1 LQTALAMM
9 SLPRN
14 ESDSIGP
21 KTEIHTP
28 KTDYNP
34 APHHKRNVFATNGD
48 KFVFVMVGLP
58 ARGKTYIAHKIK
70 HYFQFFHSAP
80 TEVFNA
86 GQTRRKLLGAKPT
99 PGFFDPKNA
108 EGSKLRESIAM
119 RTCENLISWLK
130 EKNHNDVLGRI
141 AIYDATNTT
150 RKRRKWIIE
159 KLTPVLQS
167 RRHLIFIESI
177 CDDPATVDQNIKSVK
192 LTMPDYAGREPGDAI
207 KDFKQ
212 RIEHYKISYE
222 PLESKH
228 DDKLSWIKML
238 NGGENMTMNR
248 IKGSLPGQ
256 LVTLLM
262 NLHTLP
268 RPIYLSRHGRS
279 VYNVQNR
286 IGGDSGL
293 SSEGEQYAKELAEYV
308 EDHIL
313 NQNLHSTALNAKH
326 ARLYTST
333 MQRSIQT
340 TRWIKHTVQPDGWV
354 TMRPRRFAAL
364 DEVYAGKF
372 DGMSPNEILEQ
383 APEESKR
390 RKNDKL
396 NYRYPRG
403 ESYAD
408 AIERVQLVALQLERH
423 RDPVL
428 VVAHNGII
436 RILYAYFKG
445 LSREE
450 APYVDIPFNSV
461 IKIVPRCYTCEEERF
476 ELVETKNGKD
486 NKKNPEEK
494 EAGKAQAATGDD
506 KKEKEVPSA
515 I

>member
-1 LQTALAMM
+1 M
-9 SLPRN
+9 SAEEEKLKKGGPDDAGKGTSPAVTSNSAPSIKMKSTRPSSRRHDSVDENQLHEEFFKKHKKKHHLYYPESMN
-14 ESDSIGP
+14 EV

-34 APHHKRNVFATNGD
+34 APHHKKEPFATNGD

-58 ARGKTYIAHKIK
+58 ARGKTYISHKIK

-86 GQTRRKLLGAKPT
+86 GQTRRRTLGAKQDHS
-99 PGFFDPKNA
+99 FFDPRNA
-108 EGSKLRESIAM
+108 KGNKIREEIAKQTM
-119 RTCENLISWLK
+119 DDLKRWLSDR
-130 EKNHNDVLGRI
+130 NSNAALGRI

-150 RKRRKWIIE
+150 RKRRKWILESLMPI
-159 KLTPVLQS
+159 LQS
-167 RRHLIFIESI
+167 RRHIIFIESI
-177 CDDPATVDQNIKSVK
+177 CDDEAIVEENIKSVK
-192 LTMPDYAGREPGDAI
+192 LTMPDYRGLDPKEAI
-207 KDFKQ
+207 LDFKK
-212 RIEHYKISYE
+212 RIEHYSGSYQS
-222 PLESKH
+222 LDSKE
-228 DDKLSWIKML
+228 DDQLSWIKMV
-238 NGGENMTMNR
+238 NGGENLTMNH
-248 IKGSLPGQ
+248 IKGFLPGR

-268 RPIYLSRHGRS
+268 RPIYLSRHGQS
-279 VYNVQNR
+279 VYNMQNR

-293 SSEGEQYAKELAEYV
+293 SEEGEQYARILAEYV
-308 EDHIL
+308 ESEIL
-313 NQNLHSTALNAKH
+313 NSKKSVAKDAKH

-340 TRWIKHTVQPDGWV
+340 TKWIKHTIQPDGWV

-372 DGMSPNEILEQ
+372 DGMSPQEIKDQ

-390 RKNDKL
+390 REDDKL

-428 VVAHNGII
+428 VVAHLGII
-436 RILYAYFKG
+436 RIL
-445 LSREE
+445 
-450 APYVDIPFNSV
+450 
-461 IKIVPRCYTCEEERF
+461 
-476 ELVETKNGKD
+476 
-486 NKKNPEEK
+486 
-494 EAGKAQAATGDD
+494 
-506 KKEKEVPSA
+506 
-515 I
+515 